1 MKPSRILV
9 VDDDSSLRRVMK
21 MQLEEVGYQVSLA
34 HDGDEAWTVLKQVE
48 PQLVI
53 TDLRMPTTGL
63 ELLRRISK
71 EGLQTTVI
79 VITAFGTIE
88 SAVEAM
94 KMGAYDYVTKPI
106 DFDAL
111 VLVVHRAMERQNLIE
126 EVRTLRSALDRHYG
140 FEGIV
145 GNSKALLRVLDQAAR
160 VAQRDATV
168 LILGET
174 GTGKELVARA
184 IHHNSR
190 RSSRPFMPINCGA
203 IPADLVESELFGYAR
218 GAFTGALT
226 SKSGRIESA
235 DGGTLFLDEVGELPL
250 NTQVKLLRVLQEGEI
265 AKLGESTPVKVDVR
279 VIAATHRDLSAMV
292 EDGGFREDLYYRLA
306 VVPLKVPP
314 LRERR
319 EDIPGLIE
327 ALLQR
332 IRKRHSLPEIR
343 LSPNVQQRLIS
354 YSWPGN
360 VRQLENILERL
371 LVLSSGDLI
380 TIDDLPEELI
390 SPSATSAALWPNL
403 PEEGLSLEEIEREL
417 ISRALDKF
425 KGNQTQAA
433 RYLDISRR
441 TLIYR
446 MEKHGLAAGDAETSG
461 VFRALANIRKY
472 IVIPAGLR

>member
-1 MKPSRILV
+1 MKQGRVLV

-21 MQLEEVGYQVSLA
+21 MQLEEAGYQVSLA
-34 HDGDEAWTVLKQVE
+34 QDGDDAWSVLRKVE

-53 TDLRMPTTGL
+53 TDLQMPTTGL
-63 ELLRRISK
+63 ELLRRMTK

-111 VLVVHRAMERQNLIE
+111 VLIVHRAMERQNLIE
-126 EVRTLRSALDRHYG
+126 EVRTLRSALDQRYG

-145 GNSKALLRVLDQAAR
+145 GNAKVLLRVLDQAAR

-168 LILGET
+168 LIQGET
-174 GTGKELVARA
+174 GTGKELIARA
-184 IHHNSR
+184 IHHNSPR
-190 RSSRPFMPINCGA
+190 HHRPFVAINCGA
-203 IPADLVESELFGYAR
+203 IPKDLVESELFGYAR
-218 GAFTGALT
+218 GAFTGALN
-226 SKSGRIESA
+226 SKAGRIELA
-235 DGGTLFLDEVGELPL
+235 DGGTLFLDEIGELPL
-250 NTQVKLLRVLQEGEI
+250 EAQVKLLRVLQEGEL
-265 AKLGESTPVKVDVR
+265 AKLGESAPVKVDVR
-279 VIAATHRDLSAMV
+279 IIAATHRDLSAMV
-292 EDGGFREDLYYRLA
+292 EDATFREDLYYRLA

-327 ALLQR
+327 ALQQR
-332 IRKRHSLPEIR
+332 IRERHRLPEMR
-343 LSPNVQQRLIS
+343 LSPTVHQRLIS
-354 YSWPGN
+354 YTWPGN

-371 LVLSSGDLI
+371 MLLASSNVI
-380 TIDDLPEELI
+380 TAEDLPEELI
-390 SPSATSAALWPNL
+390 SPSASSAVLWPTL
-403 PEEGLSLEEIEREL
+403 PEEGLSLEGIEREL
-417 ISRALDKF
+417 ISRALEKF

-446 MEKHGLAAGDAETSG
+446 MEKHGLGAADSGDMEP
-461 VFRALANIRKY
+461 VL
-472 IVIPAGLR
+472 

>member
-1 MKPSRILV
+1 MKQGRILV

-21 MQLEEVGYQVSLA
+21 LQLEEAGYQVSLA
-34 HDGDEAWTVLKQVE
+34 HDGSEAWSILQE
-48 PQLVI
+48 FQPQLVI

-63 ELLRRISK
+63 ELLGTIMK

-94 KMGAYDYVTKPI
+94 KLGAYDYVTKPI

-111 VLVVHRAMERQNLIE
+111 VLVVHRAMERQSLLE
-126 EVRTLRSALDRHYG
+126 EVRSLRSALDQRYG
-140 FEGIV
+140 FESIV

-160 VAQRDATV
+160 VAQRDATI
-168 LILGET
+168 LIQGET
-174 GTGKELVARA
+174 GTGKELIARA

-190 RSSRPFMPINCGA
+190 RHNRPFVAINCGA
-203 IPADLVESELFGYAR
+203 IPRDLVESELFGYAR
-218 GAFTGALT
+218 GAFTGALA
-226 SKSGRIESA
+226 SKAGRIELA

-250 NTQVKLLRVLQEGEI
+250 EAQVKLLRVLQEGEL
-265 AKLGESTPVKVDVR
+265 AKLGESAPVKVDVR
-279 VIAATHRDLSAMV
+279 VIAATHRDLSAMI
-292 EDGGFREDLYYRLA
+292 EDATFREDLYYRLA

-319 EDIPGLIE
+319 EDIPGLME
-327 ALLQR
+327 ALQQR
-332 IRKRHSLPEIR
+332 IRLRHGLAEIR
-343 LSPNVQQRLIS
+343 LSSTVHQHLIS
-354 YSWPGN
+354 YTWPGN

-371 LVLSSGDLI
+371 MLLASGDAI
-380 TIDDLPEELI
+380 TADDLPEELI
-390 SPSATSAALWPNL
+390 SPSASSAVLWPRL
-403 PEEGLSLEEIEREL
+403 PEEGLSLEGIEREL
-417 ISRALDKF
+417 ISRALEKF

-446 MEKHGLAAGDAETSG
+446 MEKHGLAASDSADMEP
-461 VFRALANIRKY
+461 VQ
-472 IVIPAGLR
+472 

>member
-1 MKPSRILV
+1 MKQGRVLV

-21 MQLEEVGYQVSLA
+21 MQLEEAGYQVSLA
-34 HDGDEAWTVLKQVE
+34 QDGDDAWSVLRKVE

-53 TDLRMPTTGL
+53 TDLQMPTTGL
-63 ELLRRISK
+63 ELLRRMTK

-111 VLVVHRAMERQNLIE
+111 VLIVHRAMERQNLIE
-126 EVRTLRSALDRHYG
+126 EVRTLRSALDQRYG

-145 GNSKALLRVLDQAAR
+145 GNAKVLLRVLDQAAR

-168 LILGET
+168 LIQGET
-174 GTGKELVARA
+174 GTGKELIARA
-184 IHHNSR
+184 IHHNSPR
-190 RSSRPFMPINCGA
+190 HHRPFVAINCGA
-203 IPADLVESELFGYAR
+203 IPKDLVESELFGYAR
-218 GAFTGALT
+218 GAFTGALN
-226 SKSGRIESA
+226 SKAGRIELA
-235 DGGTLFLDEVGELPL
+235 DGGTLFLDEIGELPL
-250 NTQVKLLRVLQEGEI
+250 EAQVKLLRVLQEGEL
-265 AKLGESTPVKVDVR
+265 AKLGESAPVKVDVR
-279 VIAATHRDLSAMV
+279 IIAATHRDLSAMV
-292 EDGGFREDLYYRLA
+292 EDATFREDLYYGLA

-327 ALLQR
+327 ALQQR
-332 IRKRHSLPEIR
+332 IRERHRLPEMR
-343 LSPNVQQRLIS
+343 LSPTVHQRLIS
-354 YSWPGN
+354 YTWPGN

-371 LVLSSGDLI
+371 MLLASSNVI
-380 TIDDLPEELI
+380 TAEDLPEELI
-390 SPSATSAALWPNL
+390 SPSASSAVLWPTL
-403 PEEGLSLEEIEREL
+403 PEEGLSLEGIEREL
-417 ISRALDKF
+417 ISRALEKF

-446 MEKHGLAAGDAETSG
+446 MEKHGLGAADSGDMEP
-461 VFRALANIRKY
+461 VL
-472 IVIPAGLR
+472 

>member
-1 MKPSRILV
+1 MKPGRILV

-21 MQLEEVGYQVSLA
+21 MQLEEAGYKVSLA
-34 HDGDEAWTVLKQVE
+34 SDGEEAWTVLAKTE

-63 ELLRRISK
+63 ELLQRIT
-71 EGLQTTVI
+71 EAGLQTTVI

-111 VLVVHRAMERQNLIE
+111 VLVVHRAMERQNLLE
-126 EVRTLRSALDRHYG
+126 EVRSLRSVLKRRYG
-140 FEGIV
+140 FEAIV
-145 GNSKALLRVLDQAAR
+145 GSSKALLRVLDQAAR
-160 VAQRDATV
+160 VAERDATV

-190 RSSRPFMPINCGA
+190 RSHRPFVAINCGA

-218 GAFTGALT
+218 GAFTGALAN
-226 SKSGRIESA
+226 KIGRIESA
-235 DGGTLFLDEVGELPL
+235 DGGSLFLDEVGELPL
-250 NTQVKLLRVLQEGEI
+250 GAQVKLLRVLQEGEI
-265 AKLGESTPVKVDVR
+265 AKLGESTPTKVDVR

-292 EDGGFREDLYYRLA
+292 EDGTFREDLYYRLA
-306 VVPLKVPP
+306 VVPLRIPP

-327 ALLQR
+327 ALLER
-332 IRKRHSLPEIR
+332 IRERHRLPEIR
-343 LSPNVQQRLIS
+343 LSPTVQQRLIS
-354 YSWPGN
+354 HSWPGN

-380 TIDDLPEELI
+380 TADDLPEELI
-390 SPSATSAALWPNL
+390 SPSAPSAVLWPTL
-403 PEEGLSLEEIEREL
+403 PEEGLSLDEIEREL

-425 KGNQTQAA
+425 NGSQTQAA
-433 RYLDISRR
+433 KYLDISRR

-446 MEKHGLAAGDAETSG
+446 MEKHAITASDPEAA
-461 VFRALANIRKY
+461 VMPKQNI
-472 IVIPAGLR
+472 P